1 MPSRVNSSRFQ
12 QLVSIL
18 MDNAAKYCDESGD
31 IEVSLSGKSRGKGVR
46 LTVSNTYA
54 EGKDVDY
61 SRFFERFYREDA
73 SHNSAK
79 AGFGI
84 GLSMGKEIAE
94 RMGGKLKVSYA
105 GVMISFVVELQ

>member
-1 MPSRVNSSRFQ
+1 
-12 QLVSIL
+12 
-18 MDNAAKYCDESGD
+18 MDNAVKYCDDGGS
-31 IEVSLSGKSRGKGVR
+31 VRVTLTPRSRGKGAR

-54 EGKDVDY
+54 DGKNVDY
-61 SRFFERFYREDA
+61 SKFFERFYREDA

-94 RMGGKLKVSYA
+94 RLGGRLRVTYA
-105 GVMISFVVELQ
+105 GEEISFVFEQ